1 MKLLDLLRSLNSG
14 NTIDP
19 VAPAAGPLDID
30 ATQRAQLLDE
40 LDAILHIFDTEPAQA
55 AKTATA
61 EPLRQSL
68 LNLSEIFGE
77 DANDD
82 ATPEAARPT
91 PVRREHVQTLLE
103 NLLSVL
109 DEEALRRMERKTLPP
124 PQ

>member
-14 NTIDP
+14 NTTDP
-19 VAPAAGPLDID
+19 DAPAAGPLHID
-30 ATQRAQLLDE
+30 TTQRAQLLDE

-68 LNLSEIFGE
+68 LNLSEIFDE

-91 PVRREHVQTLLE
+91 PVRREYVQTLLE
-103 NLLSVL
+103 DLLSVL
-109 DEEALRRMERKTLPP
+109 DEEALQRMERKTLPP